1 MGNSISFVHFHS
13 HERSELTSPFN
24 YRFNSRLNQTTMKK
38 LFMVL
43 AATVI
48 CGACLFTSCKK
59 DEDNNLKL
67 EEKIIGKWMTMESKG
82 KPAPT
87 NRKSVVTFVSATKAY
102 ISKSFDSRME
112 SSDVWMTN
120 EEADVV
126 IDGNKVT
133 LTSRE
138 DEHIT
143 RVHEYTITSINA
155 NEFSANVKLTKLVDG
170 NVVLTREGSTRL
182 EKVNVDYRQ
191 AILGTWQGHCTSAGS
206 VFDDGQEHRW
216 EYRADGSYV
225 YYRHDGQAWVPY
237 GDDFAEYFVDGN
249 LLCTR
254 WRNTGEET
262 ENREWWEISING
274 NRMNWTALRQNDDG
288 STFTATF
295 EMEKVSQ

>member
-1 MGNSISFVHFHS
+1 
-13 HERSELTSPFN
+13 
-24 YRFNSRLNQTTMKK
+24 
-38 LFMVL
+38 MVI

-59 DEDNNLKL
+59 DKVNTDLKL
-67 EEKIIGKWMTMESKG
+67 EEKIIGKWMAVESKG

-112 SSDVWMTN
+112 SGDVWMTN

-126 IDGNKVT
+126 IDSNKVT

-138 DEHIT
+138 DEHTT
-143 RVHEYTITSINA
+143 RVYEYTITSINA

-182 EKVNVDYRQ
+182 EKVNVDYSQ

-237 GDDFAEYFVDGN
+237 GDDFAEYFVDGT

-254 WRNTGEET
+254 WRNSGEQT

-274 NRMNWTALRQNDDG
+274 NRMNWTALRQNPDG
-288 STFTATF
+288 TTFTATF
-295 EMEKVSQ
+295 EMEKIN